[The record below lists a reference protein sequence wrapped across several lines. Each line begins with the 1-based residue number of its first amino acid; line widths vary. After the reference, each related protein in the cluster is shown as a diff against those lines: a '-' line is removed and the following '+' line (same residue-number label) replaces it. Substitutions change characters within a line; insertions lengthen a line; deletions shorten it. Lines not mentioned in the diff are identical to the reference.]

1 MSTQEKEKQQQCAA
15 SETAQPFSIPTPIEG
30 ERPTIYADR
39 VGEWYVALKSDEH
52 RKGHGLYLTPVLAAD
67 FMAGKIHV
75 TRKNLRVLDP
85 AAGAGILVCAAVEA
99 LISRPDKPEVI
110 VLVAYEVD
118 FELIPA
124 LHTVFDYL
132 ADWCLSGYGVK
143 LTTTIEAEDFV
154 LAHAM
159 SLRSFGELI
168 PYQAD
173 EQDFDIVISNPPYF
187 KISKADPRAVATAS
201 VVHGQPNIYG
211 LFMAVSA
218 ALLKKHGD
226 FIFIVPRSFASGPY
240 FRRFRTVFFDM
251 IRPTAVHVFKSRR
264 EAFRRD
270 EVLQENIIFSGV
282 RENHWHQEKYN
293 TQLALSSSHGVADIC
308 DPDSRKVPMEN
319 TLDMSSVDKVLRLSL
334 SDEDD
339 IVLGLVES
347 WSSTLHS
354 LGLNISTGPVV
365 PFRATGLICKEG
377 SVPATHVL
385 LLWMNHVRAMN
396 VTWPLDRHKPEF
408 IKRVGAESLLIPNNN
423 YVLIRRFSAKEEVRR
438 LTAAPYI
445 ASNYDVSE
453 VGLENHLNYI
463 HRPNGTLTE
472 DEAWGLAALYNSHL
486 LNTFFR
492 TVNGNTQVSATELRA
507 TPLPSRERIIALGQQ
522 VKNLSEPLDGLDSLV
537 MNLVAHPDLKEV
549 AVG

>member
-15 SETAQPFSIPTPIEG
+15 SETAQPFSIPTPIED

-67 FMAGKIHV
+67 FMAKQIHV

-85 AAGAGILVCAAVEA
+85 AAGAGILACAAVEA

-118 FELIPA
+118 FKLIPA
-124 LHTVFDYL
+124 LRTVFDYL
-132 ADWCLSGYGVK
+132 ADWCLAGYGVK

-159 SLRSFGELI
+159 SLRSLDGLI
-168 PYQAD
+168 PYQAG

-187 KISKADPRAVATAS
+187 KISKADPRAVAAAS

-240 FRRFRTVFFDM
+240 FRQFRTVFFDM
-251 IRPTAVHVFKSRR
+251 IRPTAVHVFRSRR

-282 RENHWHQEKYN
+282 RENHWHREKCN
-293 TQLALSSSHGVADIC
+293 ASLGLSSSHGVGDIS
-308 DPDSRKVPMEN
+308 DPDRREIRMQVA
-319 TLDMSSVDKVLRLSL
+319 LDMSSLDKVLRLSL
-334 SDEDD
+334 SDEEDA
-339 IVLGLVES
+339 VLGLVES

-365 PFRATGLICKEG
+365 PFRATGLISKEG

-385 LLWMNHVRAMN
+385 LLWMNHIRAMN
-396 VTWPLDRHKPEF
+396 VTWPLDRHKPEY
-408 IKRVGAESLLIPNNN
+408 IKRVGADSLLVPNKN
-423 YVLIRRFSAKEEVRR
+423 YVLIRRFSAKEEARR

-445 ASNYDVSE
+445 ASRFDISE
-453 VGLENHLNYI
+453 IGLENHLNYI
-463 HRPNGTLTE
+463 HRPNGSLTE
-472 DEAWGLAALYNSHL
+472 DEAWGLAAIYNSYL
-486 LNTFFR
+486 LDTFFR
-492 TVNGNTQVSATELRA
+492 AVNGNTQVSATELRA
-507 TPLPSRERIIALGQQ
+507 TPLPSRDRILALGRQ
-522 VKNLSEPLDGLDSLV
+522 VKNLPDPVDGLDSLV
-537 MNLVAHPDLKEV
+537 MSMVAHPEPKEA